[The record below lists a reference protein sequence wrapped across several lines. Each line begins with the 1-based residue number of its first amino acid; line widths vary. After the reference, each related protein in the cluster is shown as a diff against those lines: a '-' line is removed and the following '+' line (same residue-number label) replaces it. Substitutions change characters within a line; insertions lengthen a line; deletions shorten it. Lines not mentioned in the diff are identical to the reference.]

1 MNIVR
6 NNTTEVD
13 SSMQPIAGF
22 IKHLN
27 DNLFRDA
34 DVKISEMDWNVG
46 HINSIDLGILRSFRQ
61 RIRRRGRRVLPT
73 PANDIAGTP
82 GFSFAC

>member
-6 NNTTEVD
+6 NNTKEVD

-22 IKHLN
+22 IRHLN

-34 DVKISEMDWNVG
+34 DVKISEMNWDVEP
-46 HINSIDLGILRSFRQ
+46 INSIDLGILRCFCQ

-73 PANDIAGTP
+73 PSNDAAGTL
-82 GFSFAC
+82 GGSFTR